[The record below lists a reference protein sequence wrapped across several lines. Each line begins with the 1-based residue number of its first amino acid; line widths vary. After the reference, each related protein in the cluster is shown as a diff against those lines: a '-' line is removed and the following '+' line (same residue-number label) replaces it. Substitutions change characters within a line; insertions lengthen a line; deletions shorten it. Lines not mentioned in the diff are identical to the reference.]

1 MLRRAQRGDGVTE
14 STTPDVEIPSG
25 WHGRTPSPAD
35 PLDGGTITLLL
46 VEDDDGD
53 ALLVEE
59 HLADAGL
66 DVRLD
71 RARSLDEAVTR
82 LDVDCVLLDLGL
94 PDAVGLGALER
105 LLAAGA
111 PAVVV
116 LTGRTD
122 TGTGLQAVS
131 AGAQDYL
138 VKGEVDG
145 ELLGRSVRYA
155 VQRRRLQA
163 VDRALYRSMVRAE
176 ETVRLESA
184 LLPRPAVRDQ
194 RLEVRVG
201 YRAGREGV
209 LGGDFYDVVERPDG
223 HVLAVVGDVCGHG
236 PDEAALGAVL
246 RTAWR
251 TLVLAD
257 TPTAEL
263 LPLVERVLTSERTRE
278 EVFTTMSMV
287 EVSPGRAELDLY
299 LAGHPVP
306 LLLGDPASGRASA
319 ALPADRRGRALG
331 IPVSGGWEPLRL
343 EPGDRWRIM
352 MYTDGVLE
360 ATVGGT
366 SDRIG
371 KDGLVEVVDGVL
383 GASRPSGVPGDHVV
397 DEVLREVRRR
407 HGGELVDDTA
417 VVVLGWDGAT
427 R

>member
-1 MLRRAQRGDGVTE
+1 VTE
-14 STTPDVEIPSG
+14 STTPDGLVPS
-25 WHGRTPSPAD
+25 WTGRTGD
-35 PLDGGTITLLL
+35 PTGLTDDGPIAILL

-59 HLADAGL
+59 HLQDAGL
-66 DVRLD
+66 DVRMV
-71 RARSLDEAVTR
+71 RARSLDEASAR

-94 PDAVGLGALER
+94 PDSVGLSGLER

-122 TGTGLQAVS
+122 TGTGLLAVT

-163 VDRALYRSMVRAE
+163 ADRALYRSMVRAE
-176 ETVRLESA
+176 ETVRFESA
-184 LLPRPAVRDQ
+184 LLPRPSVRDE

-201 YRAGREGV
+201 YRAGRDGV

-223 HVLAVVGDVCGHG
+223 TVLAVVGDVCGHG

-257 TPTAEL
+257 TATEDL
-263 LPLVERVLTSERTRE
+263 LPLLERVLASERARD

-287 EVSPGRAELDLY
+287 EVSADRATVDLY

-306 LLLGDPASGRASA
+306 FLLGDPAANRPSSR
-319 ALPADRRGRALG
+319 LPTDLRGRALG
-331 IPVSGGWEPLRL
+331 IPVDGTWRPYRL
-343 EPGDRWRIM
+343 ELGPRWRLM

-360 ATVGGT
+360 ATIGGT
-366 SDRIG
+366 QERIG
-371 KDGLVEVVDGVL
+371 KSGLLALVDDAL
-383 GASRPSGVPGDHVV
+383 ATVPGGVV
-397 DEVLREVRRR
+397 DEVLHEVRRL

-417 VVVLGWDGAT
+417 LVVLGWDGNA

>member
-1 MLRRAQRGDGVTE
+1 MTE
-14 STTPDVEIPSG
+14 STTPDGTIPSG
-25 WHGRTPSPAD
+25 WPGHAPDPAD
-35 PLDGGTITLLL
+35 PAGDGQIALLL

-66 DVRLD
+66 DVRLR
-71 RARSLDEAVTR
+71 RARTLDEAVAR

-122 TGTGLQAVS
+122 TDTGLQAVS

-155 VQRRRLQA
+155 VQRRRLEA

-176 ETVRLESA
+176 ETFRFESA
-184 LLPRPAVRDQ
+184 LLPRPAVRDA
-194 RLEVRVG
+194 RLEVGVG
-201 YRAGREGV
+201 YRAGRDGV

-223 HVLAVVGDVCGHG
+223 TVLAVIGDVCGHG

-257 TPTAEL
+257 TPVAEL
-263 LPLVERVLTSERTRE
+263 LPLVERVLQSERARDE
-278 EVFTTMSMV
+278 IFTTMAMV
-287 EVSPGRAELDLY
+287 VVAPERTEVDLY

-306 LLLGDPASGRASA
+306 FLLGDPGAARPSA
-319 ALPADRRGRALG
+319 LLPTDRRGRALG
-331 IPVSGGWEPLRL
+331 IPVDGTWLPRRL
-343 EPGDRWRIM
+343 ELDGAWRLL
-352 MYTDGVLE
+352 MYTDGLLE

-366 SDRIG
+366 ADRIG
-371 KDGLVEVVDGVL
+371 KSGLLEVVDGSL
-383 GASRPSGVPGDHVV
+383 AAPEDGVVED
-397 DEVLREVRRR
+397 VLREVRRR
-407 HGGELVDDTA
+407 HGGDLVDDTA
-417 VVVLGWDGAT
+417 VVVLGWAGGA
-427 R
+427 